1 MKKSTILLITVLFM
15 VIGYAAYNTTVNI
28 YGLGKLSENIS
39 DFKVYLSNLKVNGA
53 EISGIN
59 NAKDEFT
66 INDINGDVTVDIINA
81 STEYDTE
88 AYLEC
93 DKDNTWTF
101 DYTGGEQTFTA
112 PIASAY
118 KLEVWGAQGGGVVP
132 GYGGYSIGQVSLS
145 GNENIYVVVGGAGTV
160 STDVTNGG
168 GYNGGGHGTNVVQQG
183 SGGGGATHIA
193 KTNRWLLSNY
203 ASYMNELLIV
213 SGGGGGGAPYFSE
226 NIGTG
231 GSGGGYLGSNGGYWN
246 QLDWS
251 FYGTGGSQT
260 SGGVCYLYD
269 DNLSDSSSFGTF
281 GQGGNHGY
289 ESGVNGG
296 GSGGGGGFY
305 GGGGSSRSHG
315 QAGGGSGYI
324 GNTLLSEKSMY
335 CYNCTES
342 SEVSTKT
349 ISTTCVNETATA
361 NCAKSGNGYA
371 RITLLSSPTNIE
383 TDKTT
388 IIAQE
393 STNQS
398 IKSVTGKTL
407 TCKLKLN
414 KLSRTEKAY
423 SVSSTWKFD
432 YTGDKQEFV
441 VPTTGTYKLETWG
454 AQGGNA
460 QTNEAL
466 GGYGGYSYGLIKL
479 NKNDTLYVIV
489 GGKGSNGDDYSTIK
503 VYNGGYNGGGNSKS
517 DGATVWGAGG
527 GATSIQNLLVADGQ
541 LKNYSNNIS
550 NVLITSGGGGGA
562 GWHYKA
568 YLSNQ
573 NSPFNPHLGG
583 SGGGCIGSN
592 GVTESSSL
600 ATGGTQSNYGTNG
613 NTSRTIPNAGFG
625 YGGNYEGSQYAS
637 GGGSGFYGGGG
648 AYTNGSSGAGGSGYI
663 GNSLLSE
670 KSMYCYNCTE
680 STEES
685 TKTISTRCT
694 NTTPTEKCAKQG
706 NGYARITLI
715 SLN

>member
-15 VIGYAAYNTTVNI
+15 LIGYAAYNTTVNI

-66 INDINGDVTVDIINA
+66 ISDINGDVTVDIINA

-101 DYTGGEQTFTA
+101 DYTGGEQIFTA
-112 PIASAY
+112 PIANSY

-132 GYGGYSIGQVSLS
+132 GYGGYSTGQVSLS
-145 GNENIYVVVGGAGTV
+145 SNENIYVVVGGAGIV

-168 GYNGGGHGTNVVQQG
+168 GYNGGGHGTNVAQPG

-193 KTNRWLLSNY
+193 STNRGLLSNY
-203 ASYMNELLIV
+203 ASSINEILIV
-213 SGGGGGGAPYFSE
+213 SGGGGGSATYYDQNS
-226 NIGTG
+226 GTG
-231 GSGGGYLGSNGGYWN
+231 GSGGGYLGVNGGYYQYLN
-246 QLDWS
+246 YS

-269 DNLSDSSSFGTF
+269 DNLSGSSSFGTF

-289 ESGVNGG
+289 ESDGTSNYG

-305 GGGGSSRSHG
+305 GGGGSSRGHG

-383 TDKTT
+383 TDKVT

-414 KLSRTEKAY
+414 KLSRTEKVY
-423 SVSSTWKFD
+423 TGQREWTFD
-432 YTGDKQEFV
+432 YTGEEQTFIAPV
-441 VPTTGTYKLETWG
+441 NGTYKLETWG
-454 AQGGNA
+454 ASGGYSKES
-460 QTNEAL
+460 TYL
-466 GGYGGYSYGLIKL
+466 GGYGGYATGQASL
-479 NKNDTLYVIV
+479 NIDQKVYINV
-489 GGKGSNGDDYSTIK
+489 GGRGENGTSATTDK
-503 VYNGGYNGGGNSKS
+503 AGGYNGGGYSYHFSHNDCFSGS
-517 DGATVWGAGG
+517 GG
-527 GATSIQNLLVADGQ
+527 GATHMSLSSGLLVKLENKKSD
-541 LKNYSNNIS
+541 I
-550 NVLITSGGGGGA
+550 LIVSGGGGGA
-562 GWHYKA
+562 GGDFTSGAQGY
-568 YLSNQ
+568 S
-573 NSPFNPHLGG
+573 FGG
-583 SGGGCIGSN
+583 SGGGMNGGDSYNIIGSLN
-592 GVTESSSL
+592 SSYGY
-600 ATGGTQSNYGTNG
+600 GGTQSQGGLFYETNYSGKEG
-613 NTSRTIPNAGFG
+613 QFGKGADSTSGVN
-625 YGGNYEGSQYAS
+625 Q
-637 GGGSGFYGGGG
+637 GGSSAGGGFYGGGSGGGHFG
-648 AYTNGSSGAGGSGYI
+648 AGGGSGYI

-685 TKTISTRCT
+685 TKTISTTCT